1 MKVRNDFVTNSSS
14 SSFIIARH
22 QDCSYE
28 EVRNSV
34 SNQREKIK
42 NYLDK
47 YIDYIYPDNDEIKTE
62 YISGNKEKAVDLA
75 IEEIAG
81 RLYTFTGDASMNLEN
96 WSVNAEEMG
105 DADSIFFN
113 NIMYRFG
120 CSFASEHMKIS

>member
-42 NYLDK
+42 NYL
-47 YIDYIYPDNDEIKTE
+47 
-62 YISGNKEKAVDLA
+62 
-75 IEEIAG
+75 EE
-81 RLYTFTGDASMNLEN
+81 
-96 WSVNAEEMG
+96 
-105 DADSIFFN
+105 
-113 NIMYRFG
+113 
-120 CSFASEHMKIS
+120 

>member
-1 MKVRNDFVTNSSS
+1 MT
-14 SSFIIARH
+14 
-22 QDCSYE
+22 
-28 EVRNSV
+28 
-34 SNQREKIK
+34 
-42 NYLDK
+42 L
-47 YIDYIYPDNDEIKTE
+47 YPDNDEIKTE

-105 DADSIFFN
+105 DEDSIFFN
-113 NIMYRFG
+113 NIMYSFG

>member
-62 YISGNKEKAVDLA
+62 YISRNKEKAVDLA

-105 DADSIFFN
+105 DEDSIFFN
-113 NIMYRFG
+113 NIMYSFG